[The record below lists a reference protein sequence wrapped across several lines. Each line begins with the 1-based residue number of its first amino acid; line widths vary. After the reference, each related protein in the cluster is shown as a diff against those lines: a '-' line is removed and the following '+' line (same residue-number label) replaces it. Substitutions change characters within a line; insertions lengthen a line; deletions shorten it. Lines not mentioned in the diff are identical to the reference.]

1 MDAYNNHNRHAFDA
15 PNFELRQLDPNIAI
29 PFLNET
35 NGTAIIAR
43 NMRMEGCSPFAAR
56 HTATATDCEYDVAWA
71 QSYAIGVDYTPSAT
85 RAGNAVFNRH
95 RAPKSRLTRL
105 LAHIPNIRAAAFLQS
120 STEIGVEGACIIATS
135 TTAETTMAA
144 LSWNG
149 LNGIRP
155 TARGL
160 LLNPNRGIGFVVLTT
175 HAKEFALA
183 HWLVSGA
190 DGGRLCLRCFDGA
203 GVVRENIAG
212 DALASGTTLQWAPT
226 SKSWQARAV
235 MQESDLNRRQTVRFG
250 PEVAFAQIGIIGF
263 DGQIEVEALRLYGL
277 PEDALAILSGCP
289 ALPAGGRTLMFSA
302 SWDLPSMPPGATTNA
317 DVTVSGARRGDFADA
332 SLDTSSI
339 AFVLDCHVWS
349 NDKVRVTARNVSLST
364 VDLPAA
370 ALHVQV
376 VKRRV
381 G

>member
-1 MDAYNNHNRHAFDA
+1 MWPRPRLSLMHRRQPSEVHGGKQIPHPSRRARLRCRPSGLRIWYRGQAKRAQPKAEQTVSRPHAGV
-15 PNFELRQLDPNIAI
+15 L
-29 PFLNET
+29 
-35 NGTAIIAR
+35 AR
-43 NMRMEGCSPFAAR
+43 P
-56 HTATATDCEYDVAWA
+56 
-71 QSYAIGVDYTPSAT
+71 I
-85 RAGNAVFNRH
+85 
-95 RAPKSRLTRL
+95 
-105 LAHIPNIRAAAFLQS
+105 
-120 STEIGVEGACIIATS
+120 
-135 TTAETTMAA
+135 AA

-149 LNGIRP
+149 LNGIAP

-160 LLNPNRGIGFVVLTT
+160 LLNPNRGIGFVVQTT

-183 HWLVSGA
+183 HWLVGGA

-203 GVVRENIAG
+203 GIVRENIAG

-226 SKSWQARAV
+226 SKTWQAGAV

-277 PEDALAILSGCP
+277 PEDAPAILSGCP

-302 SWDLPSMPPGATTNA
+302 SWDLPSMPPGATSNA
-317 DVTVSGARRGDFADA
+317 DVTVPGARRGDFADA